1 MSGLFNFILVVF
13 IIVMA
18 FRIFFLNVLPYLL
31 KRKIEKMQDGF
42 EQRQSHSERNNSKEG
57 EVHFEKPDSNSKT
70 VGKNNVGEYIDFE
83 EID

>member
-18 FRIFFLNVLPYLL
+18 FRIFFLNILPYLL
-31 KRKIEKMQDGF
+31 KRKIEKMQDGY
-42 EQRQSHSERNNSKEG
+42 EHGQSHYERNNSKEG
-57 EVHFEKPDSNSKT
+57 EVHFDKPDSNSRT
-70 VGKNNVGEYIDFE
+70 AGKKNVGEYVDFE